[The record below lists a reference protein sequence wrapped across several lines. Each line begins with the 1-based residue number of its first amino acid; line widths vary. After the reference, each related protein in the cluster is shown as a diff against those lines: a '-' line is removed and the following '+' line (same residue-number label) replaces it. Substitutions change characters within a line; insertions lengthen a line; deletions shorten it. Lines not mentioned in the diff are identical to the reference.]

1 MLLCLVSSVYAISPA
16 AHATDSS
23 GTVKNEFSPIED
35 VYGLGQFELTTYACI
50 SVGEACSG
58 DVDLY
63 VVNAKTWT
71 GGIGELLIEVGD
83 GVETTSVS
91 GTCINSTSGLE
102 CKILMLATKIWSA
115 TTSPGDYDFAIDI
128 NQDGILGSKE
138 PIDDALIVG
147 FTVLPEF
154 TTVGAA
160 LVLLGSGFGYA
171 HARRWLLD
179 FKKLVHFDEALR
191 RHRVENGSSEFTC
204 LTVRENFVIDSHVA
218 VER

>member
-1 MLLCLVSSVYAISPA
+1 MLRKLTSNIYIRITIVESSKMHISLIRKMKKIGILSFVFLMLLVMVGSVYAISPA

-23 GTVKNEFSPIED
+23 GTVKNEFLPTVD
-35 VYGLGQFELTTYACI
+35 VYGIGQFEETDYSCSFA
-50 SVGEACSG
+50 GEACSG
-58 DVDLY
+58 NVDLY

-83 GVETTSVS
+83 GIENTSVS
-91 GTCINSTSGLE
+91 GTCIQPTVGPLE
-102 CKILMLATKIWSA
+102 CLISMPATRIWVA
-115 TTSPGDYDFAIDI
+115 DTTPGEYDFAIDI

-160 LVLLGSGFGYA
+160 LVLLGSGLYA
-171 HARRWLLD
+171 RFKRR
-179 FKKLVHFDEALR
+179 R
-191 RHRVENGSSEFTC
+191 N
-204 LTVRENFVIDSHVA
+204 
-218 VER
+218 